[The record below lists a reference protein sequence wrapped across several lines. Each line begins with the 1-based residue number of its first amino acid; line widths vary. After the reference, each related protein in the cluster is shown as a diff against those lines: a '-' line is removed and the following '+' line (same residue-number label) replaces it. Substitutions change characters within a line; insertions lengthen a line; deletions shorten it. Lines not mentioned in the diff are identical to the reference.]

1 MELKDLSLPED
12 IKKMNVH
19 DLELTAVAI
28 REFLIEN
35 VSKTGGH
42 LASNLGIVEITLGM
56 FKEFDPPRDKFIY
69 DVGHQSYVHK
79 ILSGRLDEFKT
90 LRQEG
95 GMSGFPKRRE
105 SEFDVYETGHS
116 STAVSAA
123 LGMAAARDLRGEDY
137 EVVALVGDGAL
148 TGGPA
153 YEGLNNLGTSG
164 RRMIV
169 IFNDNGMS
177 ISPNT
182 GGVSKHFAKLRASS
196 KYRFA
201 KDRVKSVLYKLPVGG
216 EAIADELRRRRNQIK
231 YMLIEG
237 GVIFEEMGLK
247 YLGPFDGNDMQSV
260 LEGLELAKRY
270 DQPVIVHFIT
280 KKGRGY
286 FQAEKTPEKYHGIG
300 PFDPE
305 TGIPLKPPEKTY
317 SQVFGEAV
325 FRAAH
330 RNENVVA
337 ISAAMTDATGLST
350 MKKFMP
356 ERVFD
361 VGIAEAHAVI
371 FAAGMAASGLKPVVA
386 IYSSFLQRAYD
397 EILEDVCLQDLH
409 VVFAIDRAG
418 IVGQDGETHHG
429 IFDISYLSSM
439 PNMTIL
445 APCDASQLREMID
458 YAINV
463 VKGPVAVRYPRGAA
477 LLDQI
482 PGYPFKGKNFIVR
495 EGDDICILAVGTMLK
510 PSLDAADILSR
521 KGISAEVVNV
531 GAVRPFEDSV
541 LPDES
546 VPLLTVEDNVL
557 PGGFGEYIKAA
568 YDDRTVEN
576 VAWPDEFIEH
586 GSPAYLYHKYGLDAE
601 GIARAAE
608 AELEK
613 RKA

>member
-12 IKKMNVH
+12 IKKMDVH
-19 DLELTAVAI
+19 GLELTAVAI
-28 REFLIEN
+28 REFLIDS

-42 LASNLGIVEITLGM
+42 LASNLGIVEISLGM
-56 FKEFDPPRDKFIY
+56 YKVFDPPRDKFVY

-79 ILSGRLDEFKT
+79 ILSGRAADFPT

-105 SEFDVYETGHS
+105 SEYDTYETGHS
-116 STAVSAA
+116 STAISAA

-201 KDRVKSVLYKLPVGG
+201 KDSLKTALSRLPVGG
-216 EAIADELRRRRNQIK
+216 EAIAEELRRRRDQIK
-231 YMLIEG
+231 YALIEG
-237 GVIFEEMGLK
+237 GILFEEMGLK
-247 YLGPFDGNDMQSV
+247 YLGPFDGNDMKSV
-260 LEGLELAKRY
+260 LEALELAKTY
-270 DQPVIVHFIT
+270 NQPVLVHFIT

-305 TGIPLKPPEKTY
+305 TGIPLKAPQKSY
-317 SQVFGEAV
+317 SDVFGEAV

-330 RNENVVA
+330 RDENVVA
-337 ISAAMTDATGLST
+337 ISAAMTDATGLAT
-350 MKKFMP
+350 MKKYMP

-371 FAAGMAASGLKPVVA
+371 YAAGMASSGLKPVVA

-397 EILEDVCLQDLH
+397 EILEDVCLQGLH

-429 IFDISYLSSM
+429 IFDISYLSTM
-439 PNMTIL
+439 PGMTIL
-445 APCDASQLREMID
+445 APCDAAQLREMID
-458 YAINV
+458 YAI
-463 VKGPVAVRYPRGAA
+463 KEIDGPVAVRYPRGAA
-477 LLDQI
+477 LLDQLA
-482 PGYPFKGKNFIVR
+482 GYPFKGKNFVVR
-495 EGDDICILAVGTMLK
+495 EGTDICILAVGTMLK
-510 PSLDAADILSR
+510 PSLDAAEMLDE

-531 GAVRPFEDSV
+531 GAVRPFDDSV
-541 LPDES
+541 MPGEN
-546 VPLLTVEDNVL
+546 VPLLTVEDNVYT
-557 PGGFGEYIKAA
+557 GGFGETVKAA
-568 YDDRTVEN
+568 YDGRRVAN
-576 VAWPDEFIEH
+576 VAWPDKFIEH
-586 GSPAYLYHKYGLDAE
+586 GSPDHLYHKYGLDAE

-613 RKA
+613 TKA